1 MLLPLLS
8 GCLDYGLTTASPADS
23 APADSALAALDAA
36 DSGDSGALVANPD
49 LATPDLTVEVDA
61 ARCGKYLPAAGHSSR
76 YEVHDPALGDGA
88 AKVLALGVVDLD
100 GRKVWATQE
109 LGRAMKDGQV
119 REWNVLSYHSCAG
132 GLRLLA
138 IEADYDYPVGGGVV
152 SRTFEPPLLV
162 YPADLAAGAVWDYR
176 STVTE
181 EHEDF
186 VRSLQ
191 IDAVRS
197 AEARAGGL
205 TMTERHADGRTNVF
219 ELASDLSVERGPDRE
234 LTAKHDTDLQAFDR
248 GSRTPL

>member
-1 MLLPLLS
+1 MLLLLS
-8 GCLDYGLTTASPADS
+8 ACFSVDYALTG
-23 APADSALAALDAA
+23 APADSAIAALDSADPA
-36 DSGDSGALVANPD
+36 DSAAPDSAAPALAAP
-49 LATPDLTVEVDA
+49 ALTAAPAVDA
-61 ARCGKYLPAAGHSSR
+61 AWCGEYLPAAGHSSR
-76 YEVHDPALGDGA
+76 YEVHDPVLGDGA

-100 GRKVWATQE
+100 GRDVWATQE

-152 SRTFEPPLLV
+152 SRTFDPPLLV

-186 VRSLQ
+186 VRSWQ

-197 AEARAGGL
+197 AEARDGGL

-219 ELASDLSVERGPDRE
+219 ELAPDLGVTRAPNME
-234 LTAKHDTDLQAFDR
+234 LTESRATDLHAFDQR
-248 GSRTPL
+248 SRSPL